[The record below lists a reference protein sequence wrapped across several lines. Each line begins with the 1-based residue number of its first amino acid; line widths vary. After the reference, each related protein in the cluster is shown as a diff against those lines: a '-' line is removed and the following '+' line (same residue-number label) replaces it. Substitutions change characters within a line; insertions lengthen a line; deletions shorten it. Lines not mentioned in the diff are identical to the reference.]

1 MGTPQGHDI
10 SEEEV
15 VRVFPVFTGELAETF
30 ARHAVR
36 RAVPKG
42 TIIYEQGHPCES
54 IPFIVSGVVRVYK
67 IGESGREMT
76 LFRVCSGQT
85 CILST
90 SCGVTGAAYPAIAV
104 AEEDLQLFAVP
115 AKHFRQWVL
124 HYPALHQFM
133 CALLADRLAE
143 TMLVVEEV
151 AFRRVDL
158 RLMEWLLRQSEPPR
172 PPVLNS
178 THAQI
183 AVELG
188 SAREVISR
196 ILKDFEHH
204 GYVVLGR
211 GRIEV
216 TGRKGLQT
224 YHDSLTDDRH
234 AEGAA

>member
-1 MGTPQGHDI
+1 MDAFQSRGIT
-10 SEEEV
+10 EEEV
-15 VRVFPVFTGELAETF
+15 KRVFPVFTGELAETF

-36 RAVPKG
+36 RALPKG

-67 IGESGREMT
+67 IGESGREVT
-76 LFRVCSGQT
+76 LFRVGSSET

-90 SCGVTGAAYPAIAV
+90 SCGVTGAVYPAIAV
-104 AEEDLQLFAVP
+104 AEEDLLLFAVP
-115 AKHFRQWVL
+115 AKQFRKWVQQ
-124 HYPALHQFM
+124 YPALHEFM
-133 CALLADRLAE
+133 CALLAGRLAE

-158 RLMEWLLRQSEPPR
+158 RLAEWLLRESAPPR
-172 PPVLNS
+172 PLVLNA

-188 SAREVISR
+188 SVREVISR

-204 GYVVLGR
+204 GHVALGR
-211 GRIEV
+211 GQIEV
-216 TGRKGLQT
+216 TGRKGLQA
-224 YHDSLTDDRH
+224 YRAVLAHDRH
-234 AEGAA
+234 SAGAA

>member
-1 MGTPQGHDI
+1 MDASQSRGIT
-10 SEEEV
+10 EEEV
-15 VRVFPVFTGELAETF
+15 TRVFPVFTGGLAEMF

-42 TIIYEQGHPCES
+42 TIIYDQGHPCES

-76 LFRVCSGQT
+76 LFRVGPGQT

-90 SCGVTGAAYPAIAV
+90 SCGVTGAVYPAIAE

-115 AKHFRQWVL
+115 AKDFRKWVL
-124 HYPALHQFM
+124 QFPALHEFM
-133 CALLADRLAE
+133 CALLAGRLAE

-158 RLMEWLLRQSEPPR
+158 RLAEWLLRESEPPR
-172 PPVLNS
+172 LPVLNA

-204 GYVVLGR
+204 GHVALGR

-216 TGRKGLQT
+216 TGRKGLQAYRDT
-224 YHDSLTDDRH
+224 LTHERP